1 MKRIILL
8 LVLGFSIL
16 TGSKLSAQSYFDHA
30 IGARLGYPLAVSYKK
45 YISDYGAIELFAGQS
60 SRLSGSALTAGAAY
74 QKHFPLSGDLDWYVG
89 GGASMN
95 IFDSSIG
102 IGIQGYLGLQYNFDD
117 IPLNLTLDWIPSFVG
132 GNFGGNYAGLAAR
145 YILD

>member
-16 TGSKLSAQSYFDHA
+16 AGSKLSAQSYFDHA
-30 IGARLGYPLAVSYKK
+30 IGARLGYPSAVSYKK

-60 SRLSGSALTAGAAY
+60 EKAFTAGAAY
-74 QKHFPLSGDLDWYVG
+74 QKHFPLSGDLDWYLG
-89 GGASMN
+89 GGGTLK
-95 IFDSSIG
+95 FPDSGIE

-117 IPLNLTLDWIPSFVG
+117 IPLNLSLDWTPSFVG
-132 GNFGGNYAGLAAR
+132 GSFGGNYGGLAAR

>member
-16 TGSKLSAQSYFDHA
+16 AGSKLSAQSYFDHA
-30 IGARLGYPLAVSYKK
+30 IGARLGFPSAVSYKK

-60 SRLSGSALTAGAAY
+60 ESAFTAGAAY
-74 QKHFPLSGDLDWYVG
+74 QKHFPLSGDLDWYLG
-89 GGASMN
+89 GGGTLN
-95 IFDSSIG
+95 FPDSGIG

-117 IPLNLTLDWIPSFVG
+117 IPLNLTFDWVPSLVGGDFVG
-132 GNFGGNYAGLAAR
+132 KYAGLSAR